1 MKYLRVINTNAEY
14 VDNYM
19 HTAITTQLTQPEYT
33 GPTVCLFR
41 NDDMQKT
48 VVGYTGKH
56 ILTGDDCPVK
66 FTWKFGYNQNNQPC
80 IIINFSKIDRTNKDV
95 NDCIV
100 CLESNFRNTNGGS
113 TYTKPCA
120 NTKQYIKC
128 TSNNRA
134 LSVFDKDGLSE
145 YFENQTYIK
154 MENVSTNIDYYI
166 RIIMPPRYM
175 RRRANYYGQGPF
187 AEYIGSIPDSKY
199 VVNINIRP
207 TFRKYN
213 HNNNIYSYRWNEIP
227 VEDYLNVEFMLNDNY
242 NEY

>member
-1 MKYLRVINTNAEY
+1 MKYLRVINTNTEY
-14 VDNYM
+14 VETDNYM

-41 NDDMQKT
+41 NDDTQNT
-48 VVGYTGKH
+48 VLGYAGKH
-56 ILTGDDCPVK
+56 ILMGDDCPVK

-113 TYTKPCA
+113 FGIKSCA
-120 NTKQYIKC
+120 NTKDYIKY

-154 MENVSTNIDYYI
+154 MENISTNIDI
-166 RIIMPPRYM
+166 DALFDEIMKGNP
-175 RRRANYYGQGPF
+175 
-187 AEYIGSIPDSKY
+187 
-199 VVNINIRP
+199 
-207 TFRKYN
+207 
-213 HNNNIYSYRWNEIP
+213 
-227 VEDYLNVEFMLNDNY
+227 NDFLY
-242 NEY
+242 

>member
-14 VDNYM
+14 VNNS
-19 HTAITTQLTQPEYT
+19 HIAITTQLTQPEYA

-41 NDDMQKT
+41 NDDTQNT
-48 VVGYTGKH
+48 IIGYTGKH

-120 NTKQYIKC
+120 NNKEYIQC

-134 LSVFDKDGLSE
+134 LSVFDKDGLCE
-145 YFENQTYIK
+145 YFENQTY
-154 MENVSTNIDYYI
+154 
-166 RIIMPPRYM
+166 
-175 RRRANYYGQGPF
+175 NYQHLQEVILTKLIQMQF
-187 AEYIGSIPDSKY
+187 LKHI
-199 VVNINIRP
+199 
-207 TFRKYN
+207 
-213 HNNNIYSYRWNEIP
+213 
-227 VEDYLNVEFMLNDNY
+227 
-242 NEY
+242 